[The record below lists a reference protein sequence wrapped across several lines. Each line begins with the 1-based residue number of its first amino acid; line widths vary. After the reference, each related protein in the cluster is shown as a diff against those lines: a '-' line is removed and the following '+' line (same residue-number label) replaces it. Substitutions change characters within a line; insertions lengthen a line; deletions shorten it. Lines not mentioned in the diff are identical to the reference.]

1 MWITLQSNYWEEY
14 GPPFYYSY
22 MYMMTCGSS
31 NSLQICPH
39 SPPNFTTAQ
48 PWPFIMSRSSLVT
61 VRWAW
66 SSAKRKIQE
75 NKAVPNLFFDVLEVL
90 CFQTS
95 EEDHPESE
103 SEIREILVQY
113 SHRWSYLNTFRV
125 RINTEAF
132 SITRDETLVPLQD
145 QMSNS
150 SERVFLQSMREL
162 EAK

>member
-1 MWITLQSNYWEEY
+1 
-14 GPPFYYSY
+14 
-22 MYMMTCGSS
+22 MMTCGSS

-145 QMSNS
+145 QMSIFWESVS
-150 SERVFLQSMREL
+150 SEYAWAGGKITPPLCLSYCALKEHLDQQ
-162 EAK
+162 